1 MSAALPTSPFEVSS
15 LLHSGYHHPTLRT
28 WQASAGGLSHIT
40 KSSLVFPIFIH
51 DLPDVKEPIATL
63 PGQFRFGINTL
74 KESFEPLVKKG
85 WLTVLLFGVP
95 TSIEKDAR
103 GSAADDENGPV
114 IQAIRLFRKEFPS
127 VLVACDLCLCAY
139 TSHGHCGI
147 LHADGSI
154 DNHPS
159 IDRLA
164 EVALNYAKAGCQV
177 ISPSDMMDGRI
188 RAIKHALLKNRL
200 GSSVSVMSYSAK
212 FASVFYGPF
221 RDAACSAPSAGDRKS
236 YQLPPGARGLARRA
250 LIRDAAEGADIVM
263 VKPAYPYLDIV
274 RDAKELVPDLPLAIY
289 QVSGE
294 YAMLW
299 HSSQHKVFDLRAG
312 VMESLE
318 SALRA
323 GANILITYYTPLILD
338 WLSE

>member
-40 KSSLVFPIFIH
+40 KPSLVFPIFIH

-63 PGQFRFGINTL
+63 PGQFRR
-74 KESFEPLVKKG
+74 G

-139 TSHGHCGI
+139 TSHGHCGT

-164 EVALNYAKAGCQV
+164 EVALNYTKAGC
-177 ISPSDMMDGRI
+177 
-188 RAIKHALLKNRL
+188 
-200 GSSVSVMSYSAK
+200 
-212 FASVFYGPF
+212 
-221 RDAACSAPSAGDRKS
+221 
-236 YQLPPGARGLARRA
+236 
-250 LIRDAAEGADIVM
+250 
-263 VKPAYPYLDIV
+263 
-274 RDAKELVPDLPLAIY
+274 
-289 QVSGE
+289 
-294 YAMLW
+294 
-299 HSSQHKVFDLRAG
+299 
-312 VMESLE
+312 
-318 SALRA
+318 
-323 GANILITYYTPLILD
+323 
-338 WLSE
+338 